1 MSSRLRLAVF
11 LVASLA
17 ILQSVTAVLVYEVTR
32 RQVVI
37 GAAADRYAG
46 DVQRAV
52 AVLADLFRLRL
63 CGLRLAGLPKPF
75 ARDIEGRL

>member
-1 MSSRLRLAVF
+1 MSFRLRLAVF

-46 DVQRAV
+46 DVNAR
-52 AVLADLFRLRL
+52 LLF
-63 CGLRLAGLPKPF
+63 
-75 ARDIEGRL
+75 